1 MSSLLTRTTNLGEG
15 SFSPSALSFTDL
27 RPGQHVIDSLLGSSI
42 GSVLY
47 SIGRVFPFLV
57 DVFSYLFSILS
68 LLFIKTP
75 FQTRREI
82 APNKLWIEIK
92 EGLVWLWRQP
102 LLRFVAILTFGFNL
116 STAGINLLVCYPKL
130 PLKT

>member
-1 MSSLLTRTTNLGEG
+1 
-15 SFSPSALSFTDL
+15 
-27 RPGQHVIDSLLGSSI
+27 VIDSLLGSSI

-102 LLRFVAILTFGFNL
+102 LLRFVP
-116 STAGINLLVCYPKL
+116 S
-130 PLKT
+130 